1 MTTTSFVLQARPR
14 HDGLGKGASRRLRR
28 KGIVP
33 GILYG
38 GGGEPYPVL
47 FEALALEHQLGQE
60 AFYSHLLEIRE
71 EGGAVQQGV
80 LKAVQRHPVT
90 GRVLHIDILRVRAD
104 RPVRMHVPLHFQGE
118 HAAPGVK
125 EGGVF
130 SRHMIEVE
138 IQCLP
143 KDLPEFLA
151 VDVSGLDIGQ
161 AVHLSQVPLPEGVV
175 IPALEQGTEHDLPVA
190 SVHHARVT
198 SAQDEEAAASAAS
211 AGETSAGTG
220 EGTAGKGEG
229 S

>member
-1 MTTTSFVLQARPR
+1 MTTTSFVLHARPR
-14 HDGLGKGASRRLRR
+14 GDGLGKGATRRLRR
-28 KGIVP
+28 TGAVP

-38 GGGEPYPVL
+38 GGEEPEAV
-47 FEALALEHQLGQE
+47 FFDALALEHQLGQE
-60 AFYSHLLEIRE
+60 AFYSHLLEIRA
-71 EGGAVQQGV
+71 EGGAVRQGV

-90 GRVLHIDILRVRAD
+90 GRAIHVDILRVRAD
-104 RPVRMHVPLHFQGE
+104 RPLRMHVPLHFRGE
-118 HAAPGVK
+118 HLAPGVK

-143 KDLPEFLA
+143 KDLPEYLE

-161 AVHLSQVPLPEGVV
+161 AVHLSQVPLPEGVT
-175 IPALEQGTEHDLPVA
+175 IPALEQGEEHDLPVA

-198 SAQDEEAAASAAS
+198 SAQDEETAAAAAPTTGDAS
-211 AGETSAGTG
+211 AGEASP
-220 EGTAGKGEG
+220 GKSEG